1 MEGYIKPLTRLGG
14 GEYNAARSVGRS
26 ALTRSSIAARTDQAV
41 QEVPMLEALLETLQQ
56 HYTLSGA
63 LALLIVA
70 IATIVARSIYSI
82 GPTQVGLVRRRFGEK
97 LPEDNPVAFRGE
109 AGYQA
114 ELLMPGLRFKSW
126 LVYTVTKHAWVQVPA
141 GQIGIVIAQVGQ
153 PLPIG
158 AKSAVYT
165 EAFGNFTD
173 LRAFVEGAGD
183 KKIRGQKGVQRPVLS
198 PGTLAPIHP
207 VAFLVITKPHV
218 YGVPVSEELR
228 SQMTGQRLT
237 FASFGLGETA
247 LDVARIEPQATES
260 GHVVDMIGV
269 VTTLEGDPLPA
280 GDIAGRLG
288 GFKDI
293 ENLEKPAAPSG
304 AGVSGAGSPPA
315 NAQLIETIL
324 GSKNDQHKSYQDFQA
339 FLDRGGRIGLQHD
352 PLLYGAYNLNPFLV
366 RVEQVPMLVV
376 EQGQVAVIKSYVG
389 LPTEDTSG
397 AEFKFGSL
405 VKPGHRGIWEEPLRT
420 GKYPINP
427 RIYQAEI
434 VPTAILKL
442 DWSRGVTGAHGLD
455 ARLEPIVAKSREGFI
470 FSLDLQVLIHVPD
483 TKGPRVISMVG
494 SMLNLVNEVLQ
505 AALGNLFRNKLAMME
520 AVTFIQNRQT
530 VQEEATKHIAEQL
543 SEYEVETKG
552 VYIQDVILPEA
563 LVAVLTRREI
573 ANQEIETFKMQQK
586 AQEQRVATEAT
597 TGKAD
602 MQRDLAKSSIGI
614 EINKNNADARV
625 EQARGESEFIKQTGT
640 AQADVI
646 RAQGTAQAD
655 VIRAQGLSKAEG
667 FRAQNE
673 ALGATSTTLVN
684 IATVLA
690 EKGAQFVPQILTVG
704 GGSAVDG
711 LAATLTKVLAGQANL
726 NSPPSSPADAGTT

>member
-1 MEGYIKPLTRLGG
+1 M
-14 GEYNAARSVGRS
+14 
-26 ALTRSSIAARTDQAV
+26 
-41 QEVPMLEALLETLQQ
+41 LETLLQ
-56 HYTLSGA
+56 HYIAPGVVT
-63 LALLIVA
+63 LLIVA
-70 IATIVARSIYSI
+70 AAAIVAKSIYSI
-82 GPTQVGLVRRRFGEK
+82 GPTQVGLVRKRFGGN
-97 LPEDNPVAFRGE
+97 LPEDNPVAFHGE

-114 ELLMPGLRFKSW
+114 ELLMPGLRFKLY
-126 LVYTVTKHAWVQVPA
+126 LVYAVTKHPWVQVPA
-141 GQIGIVIAQVGQ
+141 GQIGIVIAQIGQ

-173 LRAFVEGAGD
+173 LRLFVEGAGD
-183 KKIRGQKGVQRPVLS
+183 KKIKGQKGVQRPVLA

-228 SQMTGQRLT
+228 RQIKGERLT
-237 FASFGLGETA
+237 SASFGLDERA
-247 LDVARIEPQATES
+247 LDVTRIEPRATES
-260 GHVVDMIGV
+260 GHVLDMIGV
-269 VTTLEGDPLPA
+269 VTTLDGDPLPA
-280 GDIAGRLG
+280 GDIASRLG

-293 ENLEKPAAPSG
+293 EAIEKEAPRPG
-304 AGVSGAGSPPA
+304 AGEPSPA
-315 NAQLIETIL
+315 NSQLIETIL
-324 GSKNDQHKSYQDFQA
+324 GSKNEQHKSYQDFQA
-339 FLDRGGRIGLQHD
+339 FLDKGGKIGLQHD

-366 RVEQVPMLVV
+366 RVEQVPMLVI

-442 DWSRGVTGAHGLD
+442 DWSKGVTGAHGLD

-470 FSLDLQVLIHVPD
+470 FTLDLQVLIHVPD
-483 TKGPRVISMVG
+483 TKAPRVISMVG

-505 AALGNLFRNKLAMME
+505 AALGNLFRNKLGNME
-520 AVTFIQNRQT
+520 AVTFIQSRQT
-530 VQEEATKHIAEQL
+530 VQEEATQHIAEQL

-552 VYIQDVILPEA
+552 VYIQDVILPQE
-563 LVAVLTRREI
+563 LVVVLTRREI

-614 EINKNNADARV
+614 DINKNNADA
-625 EQARGESEFIKQTGT
+625 
-640 AQADVI
+640 
-646 RAQGTAQAD
+646 
-655 VIRAQGLSKAEG
+655 
-667 FRAQNE
+667 
-673 ALGATSTTLVN
+673 
-684 IATVLA
+684 
-690 EKGAQFVPQILTVG
+690 
-704 GGSAVDG
+704 
-711 LAATLTKVLAGQANL
+711 
-726 NSPPSSPADAGTT
+726 

>member
-1 MEGYIKPLTRLGG
+1 M
-14 GEYNAARSVGRS
+14 
-26 ALTRSSIAARTDQAV
+26 
-41 QEVPMLEALLETLQQ
+41 QQ
-56 HYTLSGA
+56 HHFLSTLIV
-63 LALLIVA
+63 LLIIA
-70 IATIVARSIYSI
+70 IIILVVKSIYSI
-82 GPTQVGLVRRRFGEK
+82 GPTQVGLVRKRFGAP
-97 LPEDNPVAFRGE
+97 LPEDNPIAFHGE

-114 ELLMPGLRFKSW
+114 DLLMPGLRFKFV
-126 LVYTVTKHAWVQVPA
+126 LVYAVTKYPWVQVPA
-141 GQIGIVIAQVGQ
+141 AQIGIVVAQIGQ

-173 LRAFVEGAGD
+173 LRAFVEGAGP
-183 KKIRGQKGVQRPVLS
+183 KRTKGQKGVQRPVLA
-198 PGTLAPIHP
+198 PGMLAPIHP
-207 VAFLVITKPHV
+207 VAFLVITKPQV
-218 YGVPVSEELR
+218 YGIPVSQELR
-228 SQMTGQRLT
+228 GRMKGDRLMYS
-237 FASFGLGETA
+237 AFGLGESA
-247 LDVARIEPQATES
+247 LDVTRIEPRATES
-260 GHVVDMIGV
+260 GHVVDMVGV
-269 VTTLEGDPLPA
+269 VTTLDGDPLPA
-280 GDIAGRLG
+280 GDISSRLG

-293 ENLEKPAAPSG
+293 EDFESQAPPPG
-304 AGVSGAGSPPA
+304 GIPTTPA
-315 NAQLIETIL
+315 NSRLIETIL
-324 GSKNDQHKSYQDFQA
+324 GSKNDQHKSYQDFQT
-339 FLDRGGRIGLQHD
+339 FLDKGGKIGLQHD

-397 AEFKFGSL
+397 PEFKFGSL

-442 DWSRGVTGAHGLD
+442 DWAKGVTGAHGLD

-470 FSLDLQVLIHVPD
+470 FTLDLQVLIHVPD
-483 TKGPRVISMVG
+483 TKAPRVISMVG
-494 SMLNLVNEVLQ
+494 SMYNLVNEVLQ
-505 AALGNLFRNKLAMME
+505 AALGNHFRNRLGMME
-520 AVTFIQNRQT
+520 AVSFIQSRQT
-530 VQEEATKHIAEQL
+530 VQEDATRHLSEQL
-543 SEYEVETKG
+543 AEYEVETKG
-552 VYIQDVILPEA
+552 VYIQDVILPEQ
-563 LVAVLTRREI
+563 LVEVLTRREI

-602 MQRDLAKSSIGI
+602 MQRDLAKSAIGI
-614 EINKNNADARV
+614 DIRKNNADSRMQ
-625 EQARGESEFIKQTGT
+625 EARGESEYIKQTGT

-673 ALGATSTTLVN
+673 AIGSVSTTLVN

-690 EKGAQFVPQILTVG
+690 EKGIQIIPQILVAG
-704 GGSAVDG
+704 GGSALDG
-711 LAATLTKVLAGQANL
+711 LAATLTKVLAGQSNL
-726 NSPPSSPADAGTT
+726 LASPGKPDAPKKT

>member
-1 MEGYIKPLTRLGG
+1 MDLI
-14 GEYNAARSVGRS
+14 
-26 ALTRSSIAARTDQAV
+26 
-41 QEVPMLEALLETLQQ
+41 QQ
-56 HYTLSGA
+56 HF
-63 LALLIVA
+63 LASSVILLLVIV
-70 IATIVARSIYSI
+70 VLGVLFNSLYSI
-82 GPTQVGLVRRRFGEK
+82 GPTEVGLVRKRLGAA
-97 LPEDNPVAFRGE
+97 LPEDNPIAFHGE

-114 ELLMPGLRFKSW
+114 DLLMPGLRFKFV
-126 LVYTVTKHAWVQVPA
+126 LVYAVSKHPWVQVPA
-141 GQIGIVIAQVGQ
+141 GQIGIIVAQIGR

-173 LRAFVEGAGD
+173 LRAFVEGAGPQ
-183 KKIRGQKGVQRPVLS
+183 KIKGQKGVQRPVLS

-207 VAFLVITKPHV
+207 VAFLVITKPQV

-228 SQMTGQRLT
+228 VRMRSERL
-237 FASFGLGETA
+237 SYVQFGLGESG
-247 LDVARIEPQATES
+247 LDVTRIEPRATES
-260 GHVVDMIGV
+260 GHVVDMVGV

-280 GDIAGRLG
+280 GDISSRLG
-288 GFKDI
+288 GFQDI
-293 ENLEKPAAPSG
+293 EDLEARPPS
-304 AGVSGAGSPPA
+304 AGETTTGSP
-315 NAQLIETIL
+315 NSQLIETIL

-339 FLDRGGRIGLQHD
+339 FLDKGGKIGLQHD

-397 AEFKFGSL
+397 PTFKFGSL

-427 RIYQAEI
+427 RIYQAEL

-442 DWSRGVTGAHGLD
+442 DWAKGVTGAHGLD

-470 FSLDLQVLIHVPD
+470 FTLDLQVLIHVPD
-483 TKGPRVISMVG
+483 TKAPRVISMVG
-494 SMLNLVNEVLQ
+494 SMYNLVNEVLQ
-505 AALGNLFRNKLAMME
+505 AALGNHFRNRLGMME
-520 AVTFIQNRQT
+520 AITFIQSRQT
-530 VQEEATKHIAEQL
+530 VQEEATKHISEQL

-552 VYIQDVILPEA
+552 VYIQDVILPGQ
-563 LVAVLTRREI
+563 LVEVLTRREI
-573 ANQEIETFKMQQK
+573 ANQEIETFRMQQK

-602 MQRDLAKSSIGI
+602 MQRDLAKSAIGI
-614 EINKNNADARV
+614 EIRKNNADSRMQ
-625 EQARGESEFIKQTGT
+625 EARGESEYIKQTGT

-673 ALGATSTTLVN
+673 AIGATSTTLVN

-690 EKGAQFVPQILTVG
+690 EKGIQFVPQILVAG
-704 GGSAVDG
+704 GGNALDG
-711 LAATLTKVLAGQANL
+711 LAATLTKAVAGQANL
-726 NSPPSSPADAGTT
+726 ISGSGKPGSPTS

>member
-1 MEGYIKPLTRLGG
+1 MFESVTVNVIEILTL
-14 GEYNAARSVGRS
+14 V
-26 ALTRSSIAARTDQAV
+26 LVVILV
-41 QEVPMLEALLETLQQ
+41 WK
-56 HYTLSGA
+56 
-63 LALLIVA
+63 
-70 IATIVARSIYSI
+70 SIYSI
-82 GPTQVGLVRRRFGEK
+82 GPTQVGLVRKRFGK
-97 LPEDNPVAFRGE
+97 NLPGDNPIAFHGE

-114 ELLMPGLRFKSW
+114 GLLMPGLRFRFY
-126 LVYTVTKHAWVQVPA
+126 LVYAVTKHPWVQVPA
-141 GQIGIVIAQVGQ
+141 GQIGLVIAQIGE

-165 EAFGNFTD
+165 HGFGNFTD
-173 LRAFVEGAGD
+173 LHSFVEGVAGSGGQRV
-183 KKIRGQKGVQRPVLS
+183 KGQKGVQRPVLA

-207 VAFLVITKPHV
+207 VAFLVITKPQI

-228 SQMTGQRLT
+228 TQSRGKTLT
-237 FASFGLGETA
+237 HAAFGLDA
-247 LDVARIEPQATES
+247 RQLDVTRIEPRATES
-260 GHVVDMIGV
+260 GHVVDMVGV
-269 VTTLEGDPLPA
+269 VTALDGDSLPA
-280 GDIAGRLG
+280 GDIASRLG
-288 GFKDI
+288 GFRDI
-293 ENLEKPAAPSG
+293 EELEKKIKEEGKTASLA
-304 AGVSGAGSPPA
+304 A

-324 GSKNDQHKSYQDFQA
+324 GSKNDQHRSYQDFQA
-339 FLDRGGRIGLQHD
+339 FLDKGGKIGLQHD

-397 AEFKFGSL
+397 LEFKFGSL

-442 DWSRGVTGAHGLD
+442 DWAKGVSGAHGLD

-470 FSLDLQVLIHVPD
+470 FTIDLQVLIHVPD
-483 TKGPRVISMVG
+483 TKAPRVISMVG
-494 SMLNLVNEVLQ
+494 SMFNLVNEVLQ
-505 AALGNLFRNKLAMME
+505 AAVGNLFRDKLGGMA
-520 AVTFIQNRQT
+520 AVAFIQSRQT
-530 VQEEATKHIAEQL
+530 VQEEAMQHISTQL
-543 SEYEVETKG
+543 ATYEVETKG
-552 VYIQDVILPEA
+552 VYIQDVILPQE

-602 MQRDLAKSSIGI
+602 MQKDLAKSSIGI

-625 EQARGESEFIKQTGT
+625 QQARGESEFIKQTGT
-640 AQADVI
+640 AQGDVI
-646 RAQGTAQAD
+646 RAQGMA
-655 VIRAQGLSKAEG
+655 KAEG
-667 FRAQNE
+667 FKAQNE
-673 ALGATSTTLVN
+673 AIGATSTTLVN

-690 EKGAQFVPQILTVG
+690 EKGAQFVPQILAL
-704 GGSAVDG
+704 GGSGAIDG
-711 LAATLTKVLAGQANL
+711 LAATLTKFLAAQDR
-726 NSPPSSPADAGTT
+726 STPKPPTPKLTP